1 MDEVVSGIWWVLALQ
16 GLCALLFG
24 ILGLLSPAVTMLWLL
39 VLFAAYALLS
49 GAVVTVG
56 AAAMVGVIE
65 SRRRNEDSWLLL
77 VLGLAGSAASVTAA
91 LHPSLTALVLVV
103 LMGAN
108 AAVSGLLLIAMA
120 IRLPRVVGG
129 QRLPIAAGIVSVVFG
144 LVAVLQ
150 TQMRLP
156 HPVVVQERLVGVAH
170 TGSAVFEYVRAVQ
183 QLQLERHALLDQHD
197 GETTAVGNADYVQH
211 LLDERRKPER
221 RLVEHYEIERAQ

>member
-1 MDEVVSGIWWVLALQ
+1 LQ

-24 ILGLLSPAVTMLWLL
+24 ILGLLSPAVMLLWLL

-56 AAAMVGVIE
+56 VATMVGVIE
-65 SRRRNEDSWLLL
+65 RRRRNEDSWLLL
-77 VLGLAGSAASVTAA
+77 LLGIAGSAASVTAA
-91 LHPSLTALVLVV
+91 LHPDLTALVLVV

-120 IRLPRVVGG
+120 IRFPRVVGG
-129 QRLPIAAGIVSVVFG
+129 QRLLVAAGVVSVVFG

-156 HPVVVQERLVGVAH
+156 HPVVVQERLTGAAY
-170 TGSAVFEYVRAVQ
+170 TGSPVFEYVRAVQ

-221 RLVEHYEIERAQ
+221 RLVEHYESERAQ